1 MAFCKMLDCLEILV
15 GASRA
20 RRVIGS
26 AGKHAIDELRLPF
39 RIPAGYNQGM
49 NLREIS
55 PVARLIAGA
64 VSYVAIVVLA
74 IWMLGGEAWR
84 LFTVV
89 AIVLAG
95 VTSPFAGAGVVWLI
109 VRHTNSRGSPNCR
122 SQNEQERIVAKP
134 Q

>member
-1 MAFCKMLDCLEILV
+1 
-15 GASRA
+15 
-20 RRVIGS
+20 
-26 AGKHAIDELRLPF
+26 
-39 RIPAGYNQGM
+39 M

-64 VSYVAIVVLA
+64 VSYISIVVVA

-89 AIVLAG
+89 TMVIAG

-109 VRHTNSRGSPNCR
+109 VRHANSRHDPICQR
-122 SQNEQERIVAKP
+122 QVEE
-134 Q
+134 